1 MAEVTTSRI
10 REILADA
17 VDSFDGADLADSDSL
32 GDAGMD
38 SLDRASLFLA
48 IEEELGLKISDD
60 LFEELDTLEA
70 IARHVTK
77 SPGSGNLTSLDGGR

>member
-1 MAEVTTSRI
+1 MVTTSRI
-10 REILADA
+10 REILANA
-17 VDSFDGADLADSDSL
+17 VDSFDGAGVADGDSL
-32 GDAGMD
+32 GDSGMD

-70 IARHVTK
+70 IARHVTE
-77 SPGSGNLTSLDGGR
+77 SSGAGA

>member
-17 VDSFDGADLADSDSL
+17 VDSFDGSEVADGDSL

-48 IEEELGLKISDD
+48 IEEELGLKIPDD

-70 IARHVTK
+70 IAQHVTK
-77 SPGSGNLTSLDGGR
+77 NLGRET